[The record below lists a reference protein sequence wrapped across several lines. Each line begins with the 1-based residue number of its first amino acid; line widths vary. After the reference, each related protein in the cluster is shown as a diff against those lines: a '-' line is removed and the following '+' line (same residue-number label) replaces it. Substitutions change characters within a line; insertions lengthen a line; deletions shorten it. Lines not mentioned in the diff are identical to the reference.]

1 MHGDLA
7 FALGALAVV
16 VAVKWVADQL
26 RLPFAVLLTVVGLL
40 YALLPGP
47 NAVLQPDV
55 VLTLVIPPLLYN
67 AALQSSLVAIRSY
80 VRPIVSLSVSLVI
93 VMALVVGAVLSALIP
108 GLSLPAAVAL
118 GAAIAPPDPVAS
130 LSIGRRA
137 GLPARLITVIEG
149 EGLLNDATALTTFKV
164 AVAAA
169 VGAGFS
175 IWTAAGEFV
184 FAAVGGAAIGLVVA
198 WVVAIPQ
205 RLALD
210 PLTAN
215 AISLGTPFA
224 AYLLAESVHV
234 SGVLAVVVAGLVIGH
249 RAPRY
254 ESSAGRLQTSAVW
267 RLVDFL
273 LEGLVFLLIGQQL
286 PPVVRGL
293 SAYSVSTVLTAVF
306 VTVGLTLAL
315 RPVWLLLTQLLPR
328 GVHTRL
334 GGDSER
340 RDRALDGREIAAL
353 SWAGTRGVITL
364 ATAYALPLRTHS
376 GAPFPDRDLLL
387 FCAFVVVLVTL
398 VGQGLSFAPLIRRL
412 GVQASPADEALLRN
426 EAKLAAMR
434 AALER
439 LDELANT
446 GEVPPEVRD
455 PLQRVFEARQTR
467 LAARLTSLAEAEE
480 GSPPP
485 VSANYAASVAAQRA
499 MLEAQQQ
506 ELLRWRDAGKLPD
519 ATLRRL
525 QTELDHEERIIP
537 DIGRT

>member
-16 VAVKWVADQL
+16 VAVKWIADRL
-26 RLPFAVLLTVVGLL
+26 RLPFAVLLTVVGLA

-47 NAVLQPDV
+47 NLLLQPDV

-93 VMALVVGAVLSALIP
+93 VTALVVGAALSALVP
-108 GLSLPAAVAL
+108 NLSFAAAVAL

-149 EGLLNDATALTTFKV
+149 EGLLNDATALTTYKV

-175 IWTAAGEFV
+175 IWTAAGEFLL
-184 FAAVGGAAIGLVVA
+184 AAAGGVAIGLVVA
-198 WVVAIPQ
+198 WVVGIPQ

-224 AYLLAESVHV
+224 AYLFAESVHV
-234 SGVLAVVVAGLVIGH
+234 SGVLAVVVTGLVIGH
-249 RAPRY
+249 RSPRY
-254 ESSAGRLQTSAVW
+254 GSGAGRLQTSAVW
-267 RLVDFL
+267 LLVDFL

-293 SAYSVSTVLTAVF
+293 SAYSLSTVLTAVA
-306 VTVGLTLAL
+306 VTVGLTLVL

-340 RDRALDGREIAAL
+340 QDRALAGREIAAL
-353 SWAGTRGVITL
+353 SWSGTRGVITL
-364 ATAYALPLRTHS
+364 ATAYALPLTTQS
-376 GAPFPDRDLLL
+376 GARFPGRDLLL

-398 VGQGLSFAPLIRRL
+398 VGQGLTFTPLIRRL
-412 GVQASPADEALLRN
+412 GVQSSPADEALVRN
-426 EAKLAAMR
+426 QARLAALR

-439 LDELANT
+439 LDELAEN

-455 PLQRVFEARQTR
+455 PLQRVYRARQTR

-480 GSPPP
+480 GSPVPA
-485 VSANYAASVAAQRA
+485 SANYVASVAAQRA
-499 MLEAQQQ
+499 MLEAQHQ

-537 DIGRT
+537 DVGRA